1 MGLMEEK
8 MTGYAFTHNGSVFT
22 PEGKSEMTPAQSAW
36 HNEMLEADEL
46 SRWATAPDTAC
57 HYVKGSKLV
66 TWLGTEL
73 GTITYRNIYSTRLG
87 LVEAI
92 RVKGTNGASY
102 YGRHSADW
110 SEFVNLRKC
119 KR

>member
-1 MGLMEEK
+1 MA
-8 MTGYAFTHNGSVFT
+8 GYAFIYEGSIFT
-22 PEGKSEMTPAQSAW
+22 PEGKSEITPAQSAW
-36 HNEMLEADEL
+36 HNEMLGADEL
-46 SRWATAPDTAC
+46 TEWATAPETAC
-57 HYVKGSKLV
+57 AYVKGSKLV

-73 GTITYRNIYSTRLG
+73 GTITYRNTYSTRLG
-87 LVEAI
+87 RVESI

-110 SEFVNLRKC
+110 SELVNLRKC